1 MEEKLNNLFCMKH
14 LFIISQLLFLYSCC
28 NKSESTIR
36 IWNYDDFIKKDVK
49 MSDIAD
55 AMTIIQ
61 PDSIDY
67 KGARIVHASSFFL
80 AGTEQG
86 ILRYDKEGHF
96 MNKIGAIGQGPG
108 EYSRFYQMAINEMER
123 VIYVYR
129 MDVSTLLSFSY
140 EGNFLNKHSLQLPKK
155 MAWKFYCLK
164 DKLYFYYNIDADN
177 ESLPYMYAITDII
190 GNLLYSKLDESLDF
204 APGNYPSFPSDH
216 IGLFGDTMLVW
227 NQYSDTIYRVSEKG
241 EEAFA
246 VWGEWDK
253 RLTPAKVEKE
263 ECNQSMII
271 STIFETVNY
280 YLCIWRPYDIKK
292 NRWNYCFY
300 DKASGKL
307 FNSEGI
313 TDDLWGLPSIF
324 PYNYYVM
331 DGREYLECGYPT
343 YKLLDAW
350 LSSDDPK
357 IRKQAESIDE
367 EGNNVLIRIRL
378 KKK

>member
-1 MEEKLNNLFCMKH
+1 MKKIVYV
-14 LFIISQLLFLYSCC
+14 LCLFLCSCH
-28 NKSESTIR
+28 NRSDSGLMV
-36 IWNYDDFIKKDVK
+36 WNYDDFIKRNVK
-49 MSDIAD
+49 MSDLAD
-55 AMTIIQ
+55 EMTIIQ

-96 MNKIGAIGQGPG
+96 MNRIGAIGQGPG
-108 EYSRFYQMAINEMER
+108 EYGRFYQMAINETER
-123 VIYVYR
+123 IIYVYR
-129 MDVSTLLSFSY
+129 IDNSALLSFSY
-140 EGNFLNKHSLQLPKK
+140 EGTFLNKHSLQLPKEW
-155 MAWKFYCLK
+155 AWKFYYLK
-164 DKLYFYYNIDADN
+164 DRLCFYYNVNVDN
-177 ESLPYMYAITDII
+177 ESLPYMYALTDTI
-190 GNLLYSKLDESLDF
+190 GNLLYSKLDNSLHF
-204 APGNYPSFPSDH
+204 APGNYPAFSSNH
-216 IGLFGDTMLVW
+216 VGLFGNTMLVW

-241 EEAFA
+241 EETFA
-246 VWGEWDK
+246 VWGKWDK
-253 RLTPAKVEKE
+253 RLTPAKVEKDE
-263 ECNQSMII
+263 YYQCMII
-271 STIFETVNY
+271 YTIFETVNY
-280 YLCIWRPYDIKK
+280 YMCIWRPYDIMKG
-292 NRWNYCFY
+292 RWNYCFY

-313 TDDLWGLPSIF
+313 TDDLWGLPSVF

-350 LSSDDPK
+350 LTSDDPK

>member
-1 MEEKLNNLFCMKH
+1 MRNL
-14 LFIISQLLFLYSCC
+14 LLISLLLFLYSCHS
-28 NKSESTIR
+28 KPESTIMV
-36 IWNYDDFIKKDVK
+36 WNYDDFIKKDVK

-55 AMTIIQ
+55 EMAIIQ

-86 ILRYDKEGHF
+86 ILKYNNQGHF
-96 MNKIGAIGQGPG
+96 IGRIGSIGQGPG
-108 EYSRFYQMAINEMER
+108 EYSGFYAMAINETER
-123 VIYVYR
+123 IIYVYR
-129 MDVSTLLSFSY
+129 MNTSELLSFSY
-140 EGNFLNKHSLQLPKK
+140 EGTFLNKHSLQLPKK
-155 MAWKFYCLK
+155 WAWSFYYLK
-164 DKLYFYYNIDADN
+164 DKFYFYYCVDADN
-177 ESLPYMYAITDII
+177 ESQSYMYAITDTM
-190 GNLLYSKLDESLDF
+190 GNLLSSKRDESLHF
-204 APGNYPSFPSDH
+204 ASGSYPSFPSDH

-271 STIFETVNY
+271 STIFETINY
-280 YLCIWRPYDIKK
+280 YLCIWRPYGIKK

-300 DKASGKL
+300 DKASGKF

-313 TDDLWGLPSIF
+313 TDDLWGLPVFS
-324 PYNYYVM
+324 PYNYFVI
-331 DGREYLECGYPT
+331 DGREYLEAPYQP

-350 LSSDDPK
+350 LSSDDPQ

-378 KKK
+378 KKNNINF